1 MATID
6 DVIDVQSE
14 TNDLLRQLINNI
26 GTGTI
31 GGTGTTGTGSTASSR
46 SRRSGGSIDT
56 TRDREILNFDPNE
69 SELERHYKRLDALE
83 KARKEI
89 EGTREEYEEL
99 LKLQEDGVELTDEQL
114 ERLEELRKKQV
125 EYNNAYAAANR
136 TSTFKIMTK
145 DAGGL
150 INSIKTLYGGIRQL
164 TDPWAKA
171 DAAASKYAKTVAMS
185 AKGMENLRKDTI
197 NNIAGNNLAIKY
209 NTSTEELLAA
219 QENYIKASGRNIRVS
234 NADQENIAAME
245 SVAKGRG
252 VEMAALMDNFGV
264 SVSDTADRLGKM
276 FSEASKEG
284 ISFEKY
290 SDNVAKNIKMAQNY
304 TFKNG
309 LKGLESMAKKATTM
323 KMDMQQVAALAD
335 NVSTVEGSI
344 DVASKLQVLGGSFA
358 QLADPLGM
366 LNEGLNDMEGLQDRL
381 IKMVGGLGTFNQETG
396 EVQVSSFNKQRV
408 KAAAKAM
415 GISYD
420 SLMESA
426 NAQARRGEI
435 EKQIESN
442 DNAKGLSN
450 EMKELIKNSGSFKD
464 GKAGVSIRGQFKSL
478 DQLTEADKEA
488 IQKESQT
495 ESEDIKD
502 IAYNTRSLVDIQQGR
517 EKQTA
522 AFQAKLIENTGTGN
536 AMKNIESYLGESG
549 WFHAVLTAI
558 QAAVIIGQT
567 MNAASSAFDMGRDI
581 YDFAKRRGRR
591 FTRRR
596 AGRTPNRMGGSTRSR
611 FSNMFK
617 KAPAGTRYNSAGRL
631 IDVKT
636 GRYVSTKGVKAAGGA
651 ANRIANSAGSSIIK
665 GSAGR
670 TAKRALIKTV
680 GKAGATKALGV
691 GAKLAAGATKGF
703 GLGIIGAAGD
713 IITDS
718 LVAKGKMEK
727 GGVGHH
733 IGKGLSG
740 AASGAALGMTIGSV
754 IPGIG
759 TAIGGVIG
767 AIGGAAVG
775 LFKAGT
781 AKEQKKIEDRLKGT
795 GITMKGDYGRGKL
808 EKINHALKTGYIDE
822 RLRKKLEKEGD
833 HDLLAQIDKKAEQ
846 QRAKGIEPQ
855 KMAFHE
861 GIWGKMAKYGAFGP
875 MGMAIGWGNKFLT
888 SKEGKLATSRLK
900 RKIYN
905 SGLGKM
911 YRKIT
916 KNDKVKKTLS
926 NVGIGALAAIN
937 PAAAVGLS
945 LYKKNKEKK
954 NRIKLASGKTAKE
967 ILDGYQSPIKPIP
980 EKGTNST
987 YGGVDKTNKDIH
999 LKTDPQ
1005 NINFNGTL
1013 NLKGANGQLIDISKE
1028 LKDNPVMRRNIAGM
1042 LSEEMSII
1050 QKGGNFVQRQ

>member
-1 MATID
+1 MTHIDLASLTPEQIEHLIRTGAISID
-6 DVIDVQSE
+6 DTTVGASGSYTSSRRRVAGVPNTESLKEAANYDPNKSEMAKHQEIVDNYKELKEQIEDVQDE
-14 TNDLLRQLINNI
+14 INEFI
-26 GTGTI
+26 K
-31 GGTGTTGTGSTASSR
+31 
-46 SRRSGGSIDT
+46 
-56 TRDREILNFDPNE
+56 
-69 SELERHYKRLDALE
+69 LE
-83 KARKEI
+83 
-89 EGTREEYEEL
+89 EE
-99 LKLQEDGVELTDEQL
+99 GVELSDEQI
-114 ERLEELRKKQV
+114 ERKKELIELQTK
-125 EYNNAYAAANR
+125 YNNAYAAANR
-136 TSTFKIMTK
+136 TSTFKIITK

-234 NADQENIAAME
+234 NSDQENIAAME
-245 SVAKGRG
+245 AVAKGRG
-252 VEMAALMDNFGV
+252 IEMAALMDNFGV
-264 SVSDTADRLGKM
+264 GVSDTADRLGKM

-420 SLMESA
+420 SLMESV

-488 IQKESQT
+488 LQKETQT

-567 MNAASSAFDMGRDI
+567 MNAAGSAFDMGRDI
-581 YDFAKRRGRR
+581 YDLFKGKGRKL
-591 FTRRR
+591 FKGR
-596 AGRTPNRMGGSTRSR
+596 AGKTASR
-611 FSNMFK
+611 IGKSVKGKFSNIFK

-636 GRYVSTKGVKAAGGA
+636 GRFVSTKGVKAAGGA
-651 ANRIANSAGSSIIK
+651 ASRIAGKSGANIVK
-665 GSAGR
+665 GGVGR
-670 TAKRALIKTV
+670 TAKRAVIKTL
-680 GKAGATKALGV
+680 GKTAGKQVLGA
-691 GAKLAAGATKGF
+691 GAKLAAGGASAALTG
-703 GLGIIGAAGD
+703 GLGIVGAVGD
-713 IITDS
+713 IATEA
-718 LVAKGKMEK
+718 LVANGKIEK

-740 AASGAALGMTIGSV
+740 AASGAAIGATIGSI

-759 TAIGGVIG
+759 TAIGAAVG

-795 GITMKGDYGRGKL
+795 GVEMKGDYGRGKL
-808 EKINHALKTGYIDE
+808 EKINHALKTGYIDD
-822 RLRKKLEKEGD
+822 RLRKKLEKKGD
-833 HDLLAQIDKKAEQ
+833 HDLLALIDKKAEQ
-846 QRAKGIEPQ
+846 QRAKGIEPK

-875 MGMAIGWGNKFLT
+875 LGMAVGWGNKFLT

-926 NVGIGALAAIN
+926 NVGIGALATIS
-937 PAAAVGLS
+937 PAAAIGLS

-1028 LKDNPVMRRNIAGM
+1028 LKENPVMRRNIAGM